1 MSNTNTENTTSQK
14 IVVRACSIENIQH
27 PEWGTFGVAED
38 NGDHFVIRNGRG
50 SRVLSKSEADRFW
63 KMA

>member
-1 MSNTNTENTTSQK
+1 MSNTANTTSQQ

-38 NGDHFVIRNGRG
+38 NGDHFVIRNERG
-50 SRVLSKSEADRFW
+50 SRVLFKSEADRFW